1 MIQKVAEVEGN
12 ELELKAQ
19 KALNKKLTEDFTE
32 EFKAKH
38 EHLTQYEAVKQ
49 SLKNDRDVI
58 QSKLERSELYNRKL
72 EEDLNRSQRKI
83 DNYYRSSTENNA
95 KIDREFKQQLDEAVE
110 LALKSDSQ
118 PIPTVLLPQRQDV
131 IYHYG
136 SANNEKV
143 GYQPTIGTAII
154 AYDKEE
160 YFVRHYRRNETTVP
174 ELKRRV
180 RQTIESKKPFI
191 PKSHD
196 LFESK
201 SLALTTHPQNTANTQ
216 KKTPKDVKPLF
227 ITQIPDFWSFR
238 AI

>member
-1 MIQKVAEVEGN
+1 
-12 ELELKAQ
+12 
-19 KALNKKLTEDFTE
+19 
-32 EFKAKH
+32 
-38 EHLTQYEAVKQ
+38 
-49 SLKNDRDVI
+49 
-58 QSKLERSELYNRKL
+58 
-72 EEDLNRSQRKI
+72 
-83 DNYYRSSTENNA
+83 
-95 KIDREFKQQLDEAVE
+95 

-118 PIPTVLLPQRQDV
+118 PIPTVPLPQRQDV

-143 GYQPTIGTAII
+143 GYQPTIGTAIV

-191 PKSHD
+191 PKGHD
-196 LFESK
+196 LFAIKITRVDNSSTKHSEYSK
-201 SLALTTHPQNTANTQ
+201 EN
-216 KKTPKDVKPLF
+216 PKRCEAVI
-227 ITQIPDFWSFR
+227 ITQIPDLWSFR